1 MKRKRVHF
9 ALLVFLAILLGLT
22 SRKFPTIFTSHLAFY
37 LGDTLWALMVFFM
50 MGFIWQRKKTINVGI
65 LALVFSYGIEL
76 SQLYQAPWI
85 NSIRHTTLGG
95 LILGYGFLWSDLICY
110 SIGILLGMCLEILF
124 YHRIFDDR

>member
-9 ALLVFLAILLGLT
+9 ALLVFLTILLGLT
-22 SRKFPTIFTSHLAFY
+22 SRSHSALY
-37 LGDTLWALMVFFM
+37 IGDTLWALMVFFL

-124 YHRIFDDR
+124 YHRIFDDIK